1 MGSLFLRT
9 RLSKSG
15 IEREKMLTKIPPIVL
30 PLDIQFQ
37 FCLYHESLVVVTEY
51 ESISLG
57 VISKNL
63 EKCIS
68 ISGMCLKITAVFS
81 CLLRLKGM
89 VFSNKCWQNLQT
101 PVSVNYAL
109 HKSFCKNQSNL
120 DLYLTCVST
129 LYLFIDD
136 FTFVLIAPS
145 GITQPIAHNW
155 KKPLSS
161 NHKFPIGVKQRLY
174 GIECSIIS
182 PPFLF
187 CHLWSHSVLNC

>member
-1 MGSLFLRT
+1 MGSLILHT

-15 IEREKMLTKIPPIVL
+15 IKREKILIKIPPIVL

-51 ESISLG
+51 ESISLA

-68 ISGMCLKITAVFS
+68 ISGICLKITAVFS

-109 HKSFCKNQSNL
+109 HKSFCKNQNNL

-129 LYLFIDD
+129 LYLFNDN
-136 FTFVLIAPS
+136 FTCVLIAPS
-145 GITQPIAHNW
+145 GITYIAHNW
-155 KKPLSS
+155 KNIFHLTISFPLVLSS
-161 NHKFPIGVKQRLY
+161 ICMALNVQLFLLLFSAV
-174 GIECSIIS
+174 IS
-182 PPFLF
+182 GLI
-187 CHLWSHSVLNC
+187 LS